1 MEKLELKAKKVSTH
15 NMRKMIPIYAKE
27 KRLMSVTLFFMIVSG
42 VLGVLQPIFSA
53 NALASLASMK
63 FEKAIKLL
71 GECLDYLNY
80 PTVPIECPRC
90 ERTEDFDLDE
100 VIDGLQ
106 TLYREEFGR

>member
-1 MEKLELKAKKVSTH
+1 MANYTRAELERQKESLTAKLKEVTDRLEKFDET
-15 NMRKMIPIYAKE
+15 IYK
-27 KRLMSVTLFFMIVSG
+27 G
-42 VLGVLQPIFSA
+42 
-53 NALASLASMK
+53 K

-90 ERTEDFDLDE
+90 ERTEDIDLDE